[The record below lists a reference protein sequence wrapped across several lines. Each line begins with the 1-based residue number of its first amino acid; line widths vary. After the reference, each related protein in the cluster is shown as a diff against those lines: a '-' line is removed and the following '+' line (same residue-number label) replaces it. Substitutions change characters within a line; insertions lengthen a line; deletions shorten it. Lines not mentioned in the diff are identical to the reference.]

1 MPDFDFDFDSP
12 PAQNIESFLD
22 DLESREPELTPLLR
36 MALEVVLPLPPP
48 GQDRNSKRQRA
59 NELVARHLDSP
70 EPPDDMQEAQ

>member
-36 MALEVVLPLPPP
+36 ITLE
-48 GQDRNSKRQRA
+48 
-59 NELVARHLDSP
+59 E
-70 EPPDDMQEAQ
+70 E